1 VDMVTEA
8 EDEEEEK
15 GESKAEK
22 PIQVWKIRI

>member
-22 PIQVWKIRI
+22 PIQV